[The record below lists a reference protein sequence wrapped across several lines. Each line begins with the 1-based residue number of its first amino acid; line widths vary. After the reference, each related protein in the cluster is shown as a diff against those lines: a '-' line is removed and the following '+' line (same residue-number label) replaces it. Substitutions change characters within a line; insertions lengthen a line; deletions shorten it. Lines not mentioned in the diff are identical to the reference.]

1 MSQLAFTAL
10 RLGFIVLLWLF
21 VYLVIRVLRRD
32 MADIPIGRPGR
43 ALPSAP
49 RAQRGQGP
57 VAPQAAPA
65 PPRRNDARRLI
76 ITEGPLAGST
86 VPLSP
91 SSIIIGRSPSSTLV
105 LDDSYASSRHA
116 RVFPKDGSWW
126 LEDLGSTNGT
136 LLDGRPVH
144 GAVELPTGVPVRIGQ
159 TTLEL
164 RP

>member
-1 MSQLAFTAL
+1 MSELAFTLA
-10 RLGFIVLLWLF
+10 RLGFLVLLWVF
-21 VYLVIRVLRRD
+21 VALVVRALRRD
-32 MADIPIGRPGR
+32 SVTADS
-43 ALPSAP
+43 SAP
-49 RAQRGQGP
+49 TA
-57 VAPQAAPA
+57 
-65 PPRRNDARRLI
+65 PRRRPTRGEAAAAEQPAHGRRRGASRLI

-91 SSIIIGRSPSSTLV
+91 TSIVIGRSPACTLV

-116 RVFPKDGSWW
+116 RVFPKEGAWW

-136 LLDGRPVH
+136 TLSGRPVH
-144 GAVELPTGVPVRIGQ
+144 GAVELPIGAPVRIGQ

>member
-1 MSQLAFTAL
+1 MSELAFTLA
-10 RLGFIVLLWLF
+10 RLGFLVLLWVF
-21 VYLVIRVLRRD
+21 VALVVRALRRD
-32 MADIPIGRPGR
+32 AVDAGS
-43 ALPSAP
+43 SAP
-49 RAQRGQGP
+49 T
-57 VAPQAAPA
+57 APRRRSAQAAASEAPA
-65 PPRRNDARRLI
+65 KGRRKGASRLG

-91 SSIIIGRSPSSTLV
+91 TSIVIGRSPACTLV

-116 RVFPKDGSWW
+116 RVFPKDGAWW

-136 LLDGRPVH
+136 TLSGRPVN
-144 GAVELPTGVPVRIGQ
+144 GAVELPVGAPVRIGQ

>member
-1 MSQLAFTAL
+1 MSELAFTIL
-10 RLGFIVLLWLF
+10 RLGYLALLWVFLF
-21 VYLVIRVLRRD
+21 LIVRTLRRD
-32 MADIPIGRPGR
+32 VAE
-43 ALPSAP
+43 PSAP
-49 RAQRGQGP
+49 APRRRSRG
-57 VAPQAAPA
+57 AEA
-65 PPRRNDARRLI
+65 PPPPRGRRRSASRLV

-91 SSIIIGRSPSSTLV
+91 ASIIIGRSPSCTLV

-136 LLDGRPVH
+136 TMDGRPVH
-144 GAVELPTGVPVRIGQ
+144 GAVELPMNIPVRIGQ

-164 RP
+164 RS